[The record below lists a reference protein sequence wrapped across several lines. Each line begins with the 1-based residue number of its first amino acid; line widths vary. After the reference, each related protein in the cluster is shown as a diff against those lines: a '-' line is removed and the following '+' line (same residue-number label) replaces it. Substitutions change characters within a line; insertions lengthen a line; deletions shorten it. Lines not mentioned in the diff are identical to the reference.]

1 MMTLITAAVA
11 AAQPV
16 PATPQAQPIPM
27 QHGQMAPMQHPQ
39 HHEAMK
45 EGCPCCKNMG
55 KGEHDMRAP
64 GARPQGRRGQ

>member
-1 MMTLITAAVA
+1 MLTLMTAALA
-11 AAQPV
+11 AAQPA
-16 PATPQAQPIPM
+16 PTSPPMPHAQMPQ
-27 QHGQMAPMQHPQ
+27 GQMAPMPHQQ